1 MFLFKE
7 IILKMFPLKG
17 NTSLNM
23 ENAKKL
29 AIGYGLAWR
38 MGSSIPNV
46 RCAVTWDYGI
56 RPN

>member
-1 MFLFKE
+1 M
-7 IILKMFPLKG
+7 ISVKG

-29 AIGYGLAWR
+29 AIGSGLAWR